1 MNNTYDYLSSRPREF
16 KQLASKEV
24 LFLHYICPQIDQY
37 LYLYSHFNQISF
49 TLGGDKTFHHGSKSW
64 NMTGHT
70 TIFAKKTAWKQEIGT
85 KGWEILSFYFPDSF
99 LYRFFKENR
108 QLWPL
113 TSLPAPPSDMIIEIK
128 VNEVTRAFFYSLLP
142 YFSQQ
147 PPPPS
152 DLLELKF
159 KELLFNILSNP
170 DNAELLAYVNSM
182 SDDHRPPL
190 YEIMEANYHFNL
202 SIAEFAR
209 IAQRSVTTFKRD
221 FQQYYHTTPG
231 KWLTKKRVSHAKL
244 LLDTSKKNIS
254 ETACDSGFENVTHFS
269 RVFKEH
275 YGLSPMQYRKKNL
288 AAVFS

>member
-1 MNNTYDYLSSRPREF
+1 MNNTYDYISSRPQEF

-37 LYLYSHFNQISF
+37 LYLYSHFNQVSF

-64 NMTGHT
+64 NMTEHS
-70 TIFAKKTAWKQEIGT
+70 TIFAKKTAWKQEIGSS
-85 KGWEILSFYFPDSF
+85 GWEILSFYFPDSF
-99 LYRFFKENR
+99 LYRFFQENR
-108 QLWPL
+108 QIWPL
-113 TSLPAPPSDMIIEIK
+113 TSLPAPPSDMIIGIK

-147 PPPPS
+147 PPPPE

-170 DNAELLAYVNSM
+170 DNAGLLAYVNSM
-182 SDDHRPPL
+182 SDDYRPPL
-190 YEIMEANYHFNL
+190 YETMEANYYFNL

-209 IAQRSVTTFKRD
+209 IAQRSVSTFKRD

-244 LLDTSKKNIS
+244 LLDTSKKNIN
-254 ETACDSGFENVTHFS
+254 EIACDSGFENATHFS

-275 YGLSPMQYRKKNL
+275 YQLSPMQYRKKNL